1 MRSLGRALAA
11 GLVLGGTLVGGATAA
26 SAQIYRWT
34 DERGEVRYS
43 QGINSVPPQA
53 RGGAVMMSTPSQ
65 PAPSAPAAPDTRG
78 GERPPASPVF
88 RSRRAAPS
96 W

>member
-53 RGGAVMMSTPSQ
+53 RGGAVMMSLPPP
-65 PAPSAPAAPDTRG
+65 PAP
-78 GERPPASPVF
+78 
-88 RSRRAAPS
+88 
-96 W
+96 